1 MRSRG
6 ATGILGVAAG
16 AGTGAGMGAGA
27 GAGSGSGAVA
37 RGAKDGGGRGALDSS
52 SVSEPSILMMDF
64 VEEWTSR
71 AASLVKEFEGDSFKV
86 ES

>member
-6 ATGILGVAAG
+6 ATGILGIAAG
-16 AGTGAGMGAGA
+16 AGTGAGA

-37 RGAKDGGGRGALDSS
+37 IGAKDGRGRGALDSS

-71 AASLVKEFEGDSFKV
+71 TASLVKEAEGDSFKV